1 MEKLKAGLEP
11 GNRKSRGNNV
21 HNPQSIL
28 DTIPLDREEISQSKL
43 NIETKERSNL
53 FPWNGQFSPQFVDA
67 LLEKYAPPGT
77 RVLDPFSGS
86 GTVFHECARYG
97 LSVTGIEVNPAAYLL
112 AKTYV
117 LCNVQVEERASILA
131 AVDSELAALAE
142 GGVFAALPEDRQ
154 SLTEIGAKLL
164 KQFRYIHEAER
175 ALFEA
180 LIILADFYRGVDSAK
195 LQKTWLKLQKTV
207 LALPYSCVPVQ
218 ALLGDGRYPPTK
230 EPFDLVLTSPP
241 YINVYNYHQQYRA
254 SAEALGWDLLQVA
267 RTEIG
272 SNRKNR
278 GNRFLTVIQYCL
290 DLALILEN
298 LWDATTATAR
308 QIFVLGRESRVRG
321 VPFQNGE
328 IFARLAVEAVGYRIV
343 LKQERE
349 FMNRFGQQIY
359 EDIIHI
365 EKEARHQNAEASA
378 RNIAAFMLQQG
389 IPLARADD
397 IRGDI
402 ERALKAV
409 DTVQPSPNFNAI
421 DSHSEKTLRTT
432 YAISDTASRKTGRD
446 AHQREVTTV

>member
-1 MEKLKAGLEP
+1 M
-11 GNRKSRGNNV
+11 
-21 HNPQSIL
+21 HNHQSIL
-28 DTIPLDREEISQSKL
+28 DTIPLDRLEIPQGKL
-43 NIETKERSNL
+43 NIEAKERRNL

-67 LLEKYAPPGT
+67 LLEKYAVQGM

-97 LSVTGIEVNPAAYLL
+97 LAVTGIEVNPAAYLL

-117 LCNVQVEERASILA
+117 LCNMQVHERESILA
-131 AVDSELAALAE
+131 TVEAELATLAE
-142 GGVFAALPEDRQ
+142 GGAFVSFSEDRQ
-154 SLTEIGAKLL
+154 SLTETGAKLL
-164 KQFRYIHEAER
+164 KQFQSTNETER

-180 LIILADFYRGVDSAK
+180 LIILADFYKGVDAAK
-195 LQKTWLKLQKTV
+195 LQKTWAKLRRTA
-207 LALPYSCVPVQ
+207 LALPYSGEPVR

-254 SAEALGWDLLQVA
+254 SAEALGWDLLHVA

-321 VPFQNGE
+321 VPFLNGD

-365 EKEARHQNAEASA
+365 EKEARRQNTEASA
-378 RNIAAFMLQQG
+378 RKIAVFVLQQSVL
-389 IPLARADD
+389 LADADD
-397 IRGDI
+397 VRGDI
-402 ERALKAV
+402 ERAVNAV
-409 DTVQPSPNFNAI
+409 DTVQPSPRFNAI

-432 YAISDTASRKTGRD
+432 YAISDTTPRKTGRNVN
-446 AHQREVTTV
+446 QRQVAAV

>member
-1 MEKLKAGLEP
+1 M
-11 GNRKSRGNNV
+11 
-21 HNPQSIL
+21 HNHQSIL
-28 DTIPLDREEISQSKL
+28 DAIPLDRLEIPQSKL

-67 LLEKYAPPGT
+67 LLEKYATPET

-97 LSVTGIEVNPAAYLL
+97 LAVTGIEVNPAAYLL

-117 LCNVQVEERASILA
+117 LCNMQVQERESILA
-131 AVDSELAALAE
+131 AVEAELATLAE
-142 GGVFAALPEDRQ
+142 RGAFAALPRDRQ
-154 SLTEIGAKLL
+154 SLTEIGAELL
-164 KQFRYIHEAER
+164 KQFQSTNEAER

-180 LIILADFYRGVDSAK
+180 LIILADFYKGVDAAK
-195 LQKTWLKLQKTV
+195 LQKTWTKLRKTV
-207 LALPYSCVPVQ
+207 LALPYSGEPVL
-218 ALLGDGRYPPTK
+218 ALLGDGRYPPTE

-254 SAEALGWDLLQVA
+254 SAEALGWNLLEVA

-290 DLALILEN
+290 DLALILDN
-298 LWDATTATAR
+298 LWDSTTATAR

-321 VPFQNGE
+321 VPFLNGE

-365 EKEARHQNAEASA
+365 EKGARLQNAETAA
-378 RNIAAFMLQQG
+378 RNIATLILQQSA
-389 IPLARADD
+389 PLAGADD
-397 IRGDI
+397 VREDI
-402 ERALKAV
+402 ERAVKAV
-409 DTVQPSPNFNAI
+409 ATVQPSPRFNAI
-421 DSHSEKTLRTT
+421 DSHSERTLRKT
-432 YAISDTASRKTGRD
+432 YAISDTTPRKTRRN
-446 AHQREVTTV
+446 ANQRQVAAV